1 MSKLLIA
8 KLDKNS
14 ELREAIVKW
23 ILQGEYEKPYLRC
36 NSGCSDDC
44 VGVGLKETFHGFKC
58 SECRKVYKQEWND
71 ERKKSAKK
79 KKKGSVS
86 FKKGTKKK

>member
-23 ILQGEYEKPYLRC
+23 IVQEEYDQLYKKC
-36 NSGCSDDC
+36 NAGLSEECL
-44 VGVGLKETFHGFKC
+44 GVGLRETFHGKRC
-58 SECRKVYKQEWND
+58 NECRKTYKNELNH
-71 ERKKSAKK
+71 EKRSNKKR
-79 KKKGSVS
+79 KGSVS